1 MKCSPDEDDEEI
13 KIDLKRISDKLL
25 HKLKVKWEVGCINVT
40 DRFWRITI
48 ISGYIL
54 SNFLLAI
61 FRALFSIIVFKQL
74 NWPCLYSTIIT
85 IAEWKEITRTN
96 PYTSQDSPLSRDI
109 LLSLYDVSFN
119 HFLELDLFVKN
130 GELKLSKIVMFKDV
144 RLLKQFSSSS
154 KPD

>member
-40 DRFWRITI
+40 DRFW
-48 ISGYIL
+48 
-54 SNFLLAI
+54 
-61 FRALFSIIVFKQL
+61 RALFSIIVFKQL

>member
-25 HKLKVKWEVGCINVT
+25 HKLKVKK
-40 DRFWRITI
+40 
-48 ISGYIL
+48 
-54 SNFLLAI
+54 LLRKKNGLKYDNI
-61 FRALFSIIVFKQL
+61 YELLALFSIIVFKQL